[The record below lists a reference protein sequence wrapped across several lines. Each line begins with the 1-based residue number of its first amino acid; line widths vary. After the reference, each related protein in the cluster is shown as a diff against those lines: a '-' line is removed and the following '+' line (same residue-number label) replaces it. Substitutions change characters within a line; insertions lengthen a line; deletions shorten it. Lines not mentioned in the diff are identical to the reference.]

1 MPRVLP
7 SLALALALAAPALV
21 SLQAQTVPGPSQFLG
36 IQVGAD
42 RVLAD
47 YGQIT
52 RYFQE
57 LAKRSSRVEID
68 NLGKTTQGRDLLMA
82 VISSPENLKQK
93 ARYQE
98 IARKLAD
105 PRGLD
110 AAEKAKLV
118 KEGKAVVLVTCAI
131 HSSEIGSSQ
140 MAMEWAHALA
150 TGQDAETK
158 RRLDDVILLLVPSL
172 NPDGHDMEVDWYRKQ
187 LGTPFEGGRMPWLYH
202 WYVGHDNNRDWVNLT
217 QKESQAMSRAVYRT
231 WHPQVWLD
239 EHQMGSTGPRLFIPP
254 YTNPASPVV
263 HPLVWRQID
272 QLSSFMA
279 LRLEQEGKAGVGYG
293 FSFDAYWPGG
303 TKNTA
308 WFKNTVGILSE
319 MASVRV
325 ATPIDVHPTE
335 LSGMGKGLTE
345 YQAQVNFPNP
355 WKGGTWRLRDIMDY
369 ERILSDGLL
378 EMAAER
384 RADLLKSKVQMAE
397 DSIAQGSPDRWWRI
411 ASEQRDPASAAKL
424 AHLLETH
431 GVEVRWSDPER
442 AWFIPTAQ
450 PFGRFVREI
459 FTVNRYPEVSLQSGA
474 ATLAPYDVTAW
485 NLPLHM
491 GVDVQ
496 TVQLDDAAA
505 KRLRPAKSEDGPVS
519 HLEPGAKVYALDR
532 ASNAVTPF
540 LNAYLKAG
548 GKATVS
554 LDAFEDG
561 SRHHEAGTLLLE
573 PTAELKALVERHGL
587 APQALTRPPKAATA
601 VQKPVRVGLYKSFSA
616 SMDEGWTRFVL
627 DQAGFAPES
636 LDNKAI
642 KAGKLRDRLDVLVLA
657 NQAKSAI
664 LEGRSAQDAPA
675 EYAGGMGKEGL
686 KAIKAFVE
694 AGGTVVAL
702 GASSDLVIEEFSLP
716 VRNTLATPRN
726 EMARTNDAEGFNAPG
741 TLVRVHVA
749 PSHPVTWGM
758 PPQTAAF
765 LNSRIA
771 FQTSPSR
778 PDTTRTVL
786 AHYPEDARDILLS
799 GYLKGAEQLERK
811 SAAAAFEVGK
821 GKVVL
826 FGFAVQHRAQTDGTF
841 KLLWNALHWAAQE
854 P

>member
-1 MPRVLP
+1 MSHVLP
-7 SLALALALAAPALV
+7 SLALALAAPALV
-21 SLQAQTVPGPSQFLG
+21 SLQAQAIPGPSQFLG

-57 LAKRSSRVEID
+57 LAKRSPRVQLEP
-68 NLGKTTQGRDLLMA
+68 LGKTTQGRDMVMA

-93 ARYQE
+93 ARYQA

-110 AAEKAKLV
+110 AAEKARLV

-131 HSSEIGSSQ
+131 HSSEIGSTQ
-140 MAMEWAHALA
+140 MALEWAHALA
-150 TGQDAETK
+150 TSEDAAVK
-158 RRLDDVILLLVPSL
+158 HRLEEVILLVVPSL

-239 EHQMGSTGPRLFIPP
+239 EHQMGSTGARLFIPP
-254 YTNPASPVV
+254 YSNPVSPVV
-263 HPLVWRQID
+263 HPLVWRQVD

-279 LRLEQEGKAGVGYG
+279 LRLEQAGKAGVGYG

-325 ATPIDVHPTE
+325 ASPIEVHPTE

-384 RADLLKSKVQMAE
+384 RADLLASKLKMAE
-397 DSIAQGSPDRWWRI
+397 DSIALGRPDRWWRI
-411 ASEQRDPASAAKL
+411 PAAQRDPASAAKL
-424 AHLLETH
+424 ARLMLEH
-431 GVEVRWSDPER
+431 GVEVRWDEGER
-442 AWFIPTAQ
+442 AWLIPSAQ
-450 PFGRFVREI
+450 PYGRFVKELFSI
-459 FTVNRYPEVSLQSGA
+459 NRYPEVSLQSGA
-474 ATLAPYDVTAW
+474 AVLPPYDITAW

-496 TVQLDDAAA
+496 TVTLDSVAGKAH
-505 KRLRPAKSEDGPVS
+505 RLARPEDGPKGS
-519 HLEPGAKVYALDR
+519 LEPGAAVYALDR

-540 LNAYLKAG
+540 LNAFLKAG
-548 GKATVS
+548 GRATVA
-554 LDAFEDG
+554 LEGFEAG
-561 SRHHEAGTLLLE
+561 GQPHGAGTLLLE
-573 PTAELKALVERHGL
+573 PSPALKGLVEQHGL
-587 APQALTRPPKAATA
+587 KPQALAVRPKAPTLP
-601 VQKPVRVGLYKSFSA
+601 QKPVRVGLYKSFQA

-636 LDNKAI
+636 LDNKAV
-642 KAGKLRDRLDVLVLA
+642 KAGKLRDRLDVVVLA
-657 NQAKSAI
+657 SQARSAI
-664 LEGRSAQDAPA
+664 VEGRSAHDAPA
-675 EYAGGMGKEGL
+675 EFAGGIGKEGL
-686 KAIKAFVE
+686 KALKSFVE
-694 AGGTVVAL
+694 EGGTLVAL
-702 GASSDLVIEEFSLP
+702 GSSSELAIEEFALP
-716 VRNTLATPRN
+716 VRNVLGGGRGEAAAPKEDET
-726 EMARTNDAEGFNAPG
+726 FNAPG
-741 TLVRVHVA
+741 TLVRVQVE

-758 PPQTAAF
+758 PPEAAAF
-765 LNSRIA
+765 LNSRMA
-771 FQTSPSR
+771 FQTSLPR
-778 PDTTRTVL
+778 NGMTRSVL
-786 AHYPEDARDILLS
+786 AQYPEDARDILLS
-799 GYLKGAEQLERK
+799 GYLKGAAHLERK
-811 SAAAAFEVGK
+811 TAAAAFGVGK
-821 GKVVL
+821 GRVVL

-841 KLLWNALHWAAQE
+841 KLLWNALHWGGLE
-854 P
+854 K